1 MSADLCDTGRD
12 SELEALG
19 RLDPCGRRDYL
30 SSRTGGLGF
39 PAPVAQEKVVQAH
52 IWAARDKRGPSKSM
66 PRWCGAPWSDLLQ
79 LLVLVLAVVLIAVV
93 TSSGNSM

>member
-39 PAPVAQEKVVQAH
+39 PPTGGPGEGSTGSHLGSEGQE
-52 IWAARDKRGPSKSM
+52 GSK
-66 PRWCGAPWSDLLQ
+66 
-79 LLVLVLAVVLIAVV
+79 
-93 TSSGNSM
+93 